1 MGIGFGRYI
10 KHITVDCLGCLMY
23 LYLKMEGE
31 QGGEKNVEDTGAGL
45 IRVHLGGGPAQAFGK
60 NTLTFSW
67 SLFLSLY
74 LTLSQCPLLGGLV

>member
-1 MGIGFGRYI
+1 MCMGIGFGRYI

-45 IRVHLGGGPAQAFGK
+45 IRVHLGGALPRPLVKIHLHSPG
-60 NTLTFSW
+60 
-67 SLFLSLY
+67 LSSY
-74 LTLSQCPLLGGLV
+74 RSI